1 MDKNRE
7 RIWAAID
14 KERLK
19 RLTMDLVNIPS
30 PTGQEGEIAQ
40 YLSEH
45 FENIGL
51 TARLQEFDTGR
62 YNALGRLPGDG
73 TGIEFMFCGHIDT
86 SYSGREPGLPDNPAY
101 QPNAWAEKDEATG
114 EEWIY
119 GLGAYNMKSSVACYI
134 EAVRAIM
141 EAGVKLKG
149 SVSVAAV
156 GGEIEMGAVDR
167 YQGRNYRGGG
177 IGAGYLASHG
187 GTADMAVIG
196 EQTKMGVMLGHMGF
210 VYHKITVKGTP
221 AHTTYAHNAV
231 NAILKMKKII
241 DALERWAP
249 KYRES
254 HPYGTNHA
262 NVNLAAIEGGWP
274 WRCSRTP
281 VFCSLYMDTRLIPGQ
296 HPLEIKREIEEVI
309 AGVKDTDPEL
319 DVTIEMYM
327 SDPGAEIEEDEP
339 VVEAVVRAH
348 RSVHGR
354 DPEFLTEGYITDA
367 THLTRYGIP
376 TLNYGPVGRMRSGVP
391 GWDPAAGEHVSLE
404 DMYMTTKVYASLLL
418 DVCGKPREEV
428 LPESGRKSGPR
439 RKSTV
444 TI

>member
-1 MDKNRE
+1 
-7 RIWAAID
+7 
-14 KERLK
+14 
-19 RLTMDLVNIPS
+19 
-30 PTGQEGEIAQ
+30 
-40 YLSEH
+40 
-45 FENIGL
+45 
-51 TARLQEFDTGR
+51 
-62 YNALGRLPGDG
+62 
-73 TGIEFMFCGHIDT
+73 
-86 SYSGREPGLPDNPAY
+86 
-101 QPNAWAEKDEATG
+101 
-114 EEWIY
+114 
-119 GLGAYNMKSSVACYI
+119 
-134 EAVRAIM
+134 
-141 EAGVKLKG
+141 
-149 SVSVAAV
+149 
-156 GGEIEMGAVDR
+156 MGAVDR
-167 YQGRNYRGGG
+167 FQGRNFRGGG
-177 IGAGYLASHG
+177 SGARHLASHG

-210 VYHKITVKGTP
+210 VYHKITVQGTP

-231 NAILKMKKII
+231 NAILKMKKIV

-281 VFCSLYMDTRLIPGQ
+281 VFCTLYLDTRLIPGQ

-309 AGVKDTDPEL
+309 ANVKATDPDLKVE
-319 DVTIEMYM
+319 IEMYM

-339 VVEAVVRAH
+339 VVEAITRAH

-354 DPEFLTEGYITDA
+354 EPEFLTEGYITDA

-376 TLNYGPVGRMRSGVP
+376 TVNYGPVGRMRTGVS

-404 DMYMTTKVYASLLL
+404 DMYFTTKTYASLLL

-428 LPESGRKSGPR
+428 LSGSERRSTQR